1 MNKASQPL
9 LLFVLLYGLTFVFG
23 YIANIQG
30 VAYPLINAEFG
41 LSDEQQGMMVS
52 LLGMGSVLFSL
63 IGGILIG
70 SIGVKRTFLAGFIF
84 VLTGMVTVFFT
95 HRFLSLA
102 GALFFIFVGFGF
114 FHVSSNALATQLFKT
129 RTALLMTLL
138 HFSFGVG
145 SILSPR
151 VAGTLAAS
159 FSWRYAYLF
168 AIPLMLFLFF
178 LALFSRFPNSVQ
190 DNPAA
195 KRVSFFTALKTP
207 DVWVFSIVLGLLMVV
222 EISSILWAGLF
233 FLNVYGLDPKTSGAA
248 FLSNFFILFTL
259 SRLFSGFVIDKIGYL
274 RCLFIAVTASI
285 FIFTLGFMVGERGIY
300 ILPAL
305 GFFTA
310 VFFPV
315 TMVTAMGHFR
325 EDAPVMLSAIIVI
338 AGALNNLMQFL
349 IGVTNSLAG
358 PAWGYRSV
366 LVYALLA
373 VAALFFLRRYLRR
386 PYKGV
391 PIDN

>member
-1 MNKASQPL
+1 MNKTPRHL
-9 LLFVLLYGLTFVFG
+9 LLFVILYGLTFVLG
-23 YIANIQG
+23 YIANVQG
-30 VAYPLINAEFG
+30 VAFPLINAEFG

-52 LLGMGSVLFSL
+52 LLGMGSVLFSF

-70 SIGVKRTFLAGFIF
+70 SIGVKKTFLAGFLL
-84 VLTGMVTVFFT
+84 VLTGMITVFFT
-95 HRFLSLA
+95 YRFLSLA
-102 GALFFIFVGFGF
+102 GALLFISVGFGF
-114 FHVSSNALATQLFKT
+114 FHVSTNALATQLFKA
-129 RTALLMTLL
+129 RVALLMTLL

-159 FSWRYAYLF
+159 LSWRYAYLF
-168 AIPLMLFLFF
+168 AIPLMLLLFF
-178 LALFSRFPNSVQ
+178 PALLSRFPSSIQ
-190 DNPAA
+190 ENPAVKKA
-195 KRVSFFTALKTP
+195 SFFTALKTP
-207 DVWVFSIVLGLLMVV
+207 DVWVFAILLGLLMVV
-222 EISSILWAGLF
+222 EISSVLWAGLF
-233 FLNVYGLDPKTSGAA
+233 FLNVYGLDPRTSGAA
-248 FLSNFFILFTL
+248 FLSNFFILFTI
-259 SRLFSGFVIDKIGYL
+259 SRLLSGFVIEKIGYL
-274 RCLFIAVTASI
+274 RCLFIAVTASLI
-285 FIFTLGFMVGERGIY
+285 IFTVGFIMGERGIY

-315 TMVTAMGHFR
+315 TMVTAMSHFR

-366 LVYALLA
+366 LVYGLLA
-373 VAALFFLRRYLRR
+373 VAMLVVLGRYVRR
-386 PYKGV
+386 PYNAQ
-391 PIDN
+391 IRE